1 MEMLPPSPSVGDVPD
16 DDETAQTTAL
26 IAQVPR
32 IALEE
37 LARRMLENPGS
48 VSRADFEAAVG
59 RDERDR
65 RWKARYKDANGKNR
79 HVGYYNTQEAAAY
92 AVNAAIRR
100 AGLEGRR
107 RTNPVVDGALVPNH
121 SGAPTRIPKK
131 RRRDEPA
138 AATPS
143 TRARRPRRA
152 VNYDDSGPDDEE
164 DLELGPPDADDGWD

>member
-1 MEMLPPSPSVGDVPD
+1 MSWDKK
-16 DDETAQTTAL
+16 
-26 IAQVPR
+26 
-32 IALEE
+32 
-37 LARRMLENPGS
+37 N
-48 VSRADFEAAVG
+48 
-59 RDERDR
+59 R
-65 RWKARYKDANGKNR
+65 RWRAGYTDATGKNR
-79 HVGYYNTQEAAAY
+79 TIGYFDTQEAAAH

-107 RTNPVVDGALVPNH
+107 KTNLVVDGQL
-121 SGAPTRIPKK
+121 APRVRKAPGHGSRK

-152 VNYDDSGPDDEE
+152 VNYDDSEPDDEEE